1 MRLVSLRFLG
11 AVIEAYGVAQPWDVS
26 QVPFECMLRIAN
38 FMIRLIMCHDSP
50 GPLPEAPIIAWSRV
64 STIAMRVL
72 VTQHWLN
79 APVKMEKYIWSRED
93 PADETEIDLY
103 IELKK
108 LLAWVASALLT
119 EAVLDKRHDMQGIF
133 RCGLEAVLGAW
144 TRYDLVCAP
153 LTRLGLA
160 VLRRLAFDATL
171 LSHPE
176 SMYKSSNDWVLESKG
191 IQAAVYLLCE

>member
-1 MRLVSLRFLG
+1 MEQSEHNCHESSGYSAL
-11 AVIEAYGVAQPWDVS
+11 A
-26 QVPFECMLRIAN
+26 ECPSE
-38 FMIRLIMCHDSP
+38 D
-50 GPLPEAPIIAWSRV
+50 GEV
-64 STIAMRVL
+64 YL
-72 VTQHWLN
+72 VT
-79 APVKMEKYIWSRED
+79 ED